1 MTILTTVSFAQTK
14 NFVVIDASMSDE
26 ELLKIA
32 ATITPSPEQLR
43 WQQLE
48 LTGFI
53 HFGINT
59 FTGKEWGTGKEDPK
73 LFNPTA
79 LDAKQWVKACKDAG
93 IKQVILTAKHHD
105 GFCLWPTKTTEHS
118 VKNSPWKDGKGDV
131 VKEVADACKELGV
144 GFGVY
149 LSPWDM
155 NNATYGTEAYND
167 LFIDQLTELLTQYGK
182 VDEVWFDG
190 ANGEGPNGKK
200 QVYDFERWYAHIRKL
215 QPQAVIAVSGPD
227 VRWVGTETGHGREE
241 EWSVVPVGKKNKF
254 NEGSQTKVDTP
265 PSGDMMG
272 SVLGSRSQL
281 RDGDALKWYPAETD
295 VSIRPGWFYHESQD
309 KKVKTP
315 EYLKE
320 IYFHSVG
327 RNGVL
332 LLNIPPDKRGLI
344 TDFDLA
350 ALKNWRKKLN
360 EIFRVN
366 LLKGAKG
373 VGAFKKINVL
383 TDGNDATHHLFSMK
397 GNDNAVEMDL
407 KEAKLNLD
415 HSDRK
420 VLENAEIQIT
430 KYRKF
435 SYYVFGVIFLLL
447 FTTILSGYFSTKFYK
462 TSVLT
467 KTEARNE
474 FLNQLKLNNQTIVD
488 KDKLNA
494 LKNEREIVNIWM
506 NENPNDK
513 KSYIISRNAIIK
525 SNSNKAFFND
535 FSSEE
540 IRE

>member
-1 MTILTTVSFAQTK
+1 MKRNITLLFLMTILTTVSFAQTK

-131 VKEVADACKELGV
+131 VKEVADACKELEL

-350 ALKNWRKKLN
+350 ALKNWRKKLD

-407 KEAKLNLD
+407 KEAKTFN
-415 HSDRK
+415 
-420 VLENAEIQIT
+420 V
-430 KYRKF
+430 
-435 SYYVFGVIFLLL
+435 LLL
-447 FTTILSGYFSTKFYK
+447 QENIRVGQRVEKFILEYWDNNQWKKASEGTTIGYKR
-462 TSVLT
+462 LL
-467 KTEARNE
+467 E
-474 FLNQLKLNNQTIVD
+474 FPSITASKVRLRIISSRLQPTLAEMGLYFD
-488 KDKLNA
+488 KS
-494 LKNEREIVNIWM
+494 
-506 NENPNDK
+506 DK
-513 KSYIISRNAIIK
+513 K
-525 SNSNKAFFND
+525 
-535 FSSEE
+535 
-540 IRE
+540 